1 HSTVPRRP
9 RPLHRCTRPPTPTVH
24 TDGCR
29 HRRRW
34 WRRCSRRA
42 AAQRPRSRTRR
53 VPAPGQ
59 TARLRAPPAGLRPGT
74 ARGVAV
80 PPALPVAPLPV
91 RARPGGSSWSRRYS
105 PGHFHLFAPC
115 LGSPDIGMAE
125 VIADEQQFLSPC
137 HGKGVAEAVSEV
149 QTSGTATAPAIVAV
163 CLGGEHGLPLIDR
176 NDLCAHGLQEFLQ

>member
-1 HSTVPRRP
+1 LSVYQAE
-9 RPLHRCTRPPTPTVH
+9 
-24 TDGCR
+24 DGI
-29 HRRRW
+29 
-34 WRRCSRRA
+34 RA
-42 AAQRPRSRTRR
+42 RNVTGVQTCALPISRR

-74 ARGVAV
+74 ALGVAG

-115 LGSPDIGMAE
+115 LGSPDIGMAA

-137 HGKGVAEAVSEV
+137 HGKGVAEAVSEG